1 MISTSC
7 FVYFS
12 QSIWNN
18 RIFHFHTSSLFAVPE
33 VHKKNSPV
41 YSWDCGLFS
50 ATFFPSDSVQV
61 SVDSSWLF
69 SLQSVFCGCFY
80 YDISQVRMKC
90 VFLFHSNI
98 FFCRFSCLI
107 VVVAFVV
114 VSFVLLLFHIN
125 GNEFFSMTSWC
136 RPSVRLVYSS
146 TANWIYQSIWPAFL
160 LKIAGVSM
168 ALSVHC
174 ENVRKFTN
182 AIIQGIRLLGNDMTT
197 IYSEEWW
204 HTAHCIIA
212 VVKLIDLLPMES
224 CIYLNCH
231 NSYWITK
238 RCWVITSFRI
248 APVEAATTCL
258 KLLSWENCDFIKVV
272 KLIIVN

>member
-7 FVYFS
+7 FVSRFLS
-12 QSIWNN
+12 RSGITEFF
-18 RIFHFHTSSLFAVPE
+18 IFTQALCLQYQKFT
-33 VHKKNSPV
+33 KKNSPV

-69 SLQSVFCGCFY
+69 SLQSFFADVFITTFLKFAWNACFFFT
-80 YDISQVRMKC
+80 R
-90 VFLFHSNI
+90 I
-98 FFCRFSCLI
+98 FFSADLVVLSSSSASFSCYSILMEMSFLI
-107 VVVAFVV
+107 WRVDAV
-114 VSFVLLLFHIN
+114 
-125 GNEFFSMTSWC
+125 

-212 VVKLIDLLPMES
+212 VVKLIDLLQMES
-224 CIYLNCH
+224 RIYLNCH
-231 NSYWITK
+231 NGYWIAK
-238 RCWVITSFRI
+238 KNVG
-248 APVEAATTCL
+248 L
-258 KLLSWENCDFIKVV
+258 
-272 KLIIVN
+272 